1 MDHFSRRVV
10 GTACWKTEPST
21 VEVITMLDTAIAAT
35 GNLPRHLISDQG
47 SQFREEY
54 RAWCN
59 ERGVR
64 PRYGA
69 VGRHGS
75 IALVERFIR
84 SLKAEGLGRLIAIPL
99 AAEKVAEELA
109 IFVEWYN
116 EHRPHRGLGGA
127 TPNEICFGRP
137 RARDAPR
144 FEVRGRYPTRD
155 VELRAEAGTVIELD
169 VERYRG
175 RTHLPVIEIRPA
187 A

>member
-1 MDHFSRRVV
+1 VSGR
-10 GTACWKTEPST
+10 T
-21 VEVITMLDTAIAAT
+21 
-35 GNLPRHLISDQG
+35 PRHLISDQG

-64 PRYGA
+64 PRFGA
-69 VGRHGS
+69 VGHHGS

-84 SLKAEGLGRLIAIPL
+84 SLKAEGLRRLIGIPL
-99 AAEKVAEELA
+99 GAAVMAEELA
-109 IFVEWYN
+109 VFVEWYD
-116 EHRPHRGLGGA
+116 EHRPHRALGGA
-127 TPNEICFGRP
+127 TPNEIYFGRP

-155 VELRAEAGTVIELD
+155 VELRAEAGTVVELC

-175 RTHLPVIEIRPA
+175 RAHLPVVEIRPA